1 MNVISCIHTVIAEGN
16 HIIHTIAYYPT
27 RASLERL
34 RFSMKALRKQNIES
48 SRIQDG
54 SFSNCILY
62 FDEKNRRSTKVFHR
76 IVFNFYNNRRMRR
89 SKNIGHAC
97 QAQDILA
104 YIIKLNLLY
113 E

>member
-1 MNVISCIHTVIAEGN
+1 
-16 HIIHTIAYYPT
+16 
-27 RASLERL
+27 
-34 RFSMKALRKQNIES
+34 MKALRKQNIES

-62 FDEKNRRSTKVFHR
+62 FDEKNGRSAKVFHR
-76 IVFNFYNNRRMRR
+76 IVFNFYNNNRRMRR
-89 SKNIGHAC
+89 SKNIGHVC
-97 QAQDILA
+97 QAQYIVA